1 MRLTVQVNVHMK
13 SNGGWTIGELAHR
26 FGLAT
31 HVLRHWESVG
41 LLAPGRDGGGQR
53 RYGDADLVRVAMI
66 LMGKEA
72 GFGLREL
79 RTLLGTDNPMDH
91 PELLRRH
98 VVDLQERI
106 DRATAAKELI
116 EHALACPSRFDECP
130 HAREQVAA
138 RIPPP

>member
-1 MRLTVQVNVHMK
+1 MK
-13 SNGGWTIGELAHR
+13 SSGGFTIGELAHR

-31 HVLRHWESVG
+31 HVLRHWESMG

-53 RYGDADLVRVAMI
+53 RYGEADLVRVAVV

-79 RTLLGTDNPMDH
+79 RTLLSTNNPMDH

-98 VVDLQERI
+98 VTALEDRI
-106 DRATAAKELI
+106 ARATAAKELI
-116 EHALACPSRFDECP
+116 EHALSCPLPFDECP
-130 HAREQVAA
+130 HAQERIAA
-138 RIPPP
+138 SIPPQ